1 MNVSTRVPSRLVP
14 LAFALC
20 LLAAPALL
28 RAQAAPSDP
37 ATAGAMYDELARMDS
52 TLFDAAFVS
61 CDAVKTNAMFTDDV
75 EFYHDV
81 TGMSAGQQVRDQ
93 FVRLTQNC
101 PRANGITRV
110 LEPGSLRAFPMNHY
124 GALQTGTHRFVNR
137 GGGVEAVAMFVHLWR
152 RVDGEWKLARVLSYD
167 HRPDTQAAGAPRE

>member
-1 MNVSTRVPSRLVP
+1 MQIDPITRVRLAP

-20 LLAAPALL
+20 LLSAPAML
-28 RAQAAPSDP
+28 RAQATPSDP
-37 ATAGAMYDELARMDS
+37 ATSGAMYDELAGMDS

-61 CDAVKTNAMFTDDV
+61 CDAAKTNAMFTEDV

-101 PRANGITRV
+101 PRANGISRV
-110 LEPGSLRAFPMNHY
+110 LERGSLRVYPMNHY
-124 GALQTGTHRFVNR
+124 GAVQTGTHRFVNR
-137 GGGVEAVAMFVHLWR
+137 SGQAESVAMFVHLWR

-167 HRPDTQAAGAPRE
+167 HRPDTSAGAARED